1 MGYEALRSST
11 TCVPAWPSA
20 CYLTASVLLPGF
32 PFHALLLSHTP
43 ILPSAQGFLS
53 SCPYPMWTDIS
64 FQGRQVHASIT
75 SQQHRVLYQCPLPP
89 AGLSCAEG
97 STSRA
102 LQFTQLGHF
111 TFLSPGTFLLS
122 NVGWS
127 LDLKLLFDVLWAGFC
142 LLELRGSA
150 GPGSRQCFVLHAA
163 TCCEPQGTA
172 VAALSR
178 KPLHCWIF
186 TCALL
191 CFALL
196 ALLSALLPS
205 MLFAFPP
212 LFLGAPL
219 VLLLAHLLLGF

>member
-1 MGYEALRSST
+1 M
-11 TCVPAWPSA
+11 
-20 CYLTASVLLPGF
+20 
-32 PFHALLLSHTP
+32 
-43 ILPSAQGFLS
+43 
-53 SCPYPMWTDIS
+53 
-64 FQGRQVHASIT
+64 
-75 SQQHRVLYQCPLPP
+75 LYQCPLPP

-111 TFLSPGTFLLS
+111 TLLSPGTFLLS

-219 VLLLAHLLLGF
+219 VLLLARLPLGF